1 MLNRV
6 IRSQTISIGE
16 LLRLGSFQP
25 ARVQR
30 DYCWTEHQQAALL
43 NDLIASFGEF
53 GLDPDS
59 EPDIVPV
66 EPRDGEG
73 DLPFDMAEYDR
84 EMEATAPF
92 CFVGTVI
99 LHQGT
104 DRWDVYDGLQRLTTF
119 SVFFAV
125 LRDLLEAERDHPIH
139 SLLADDSGI
148 WRLNLHMRHNTL
160 EADIFAPG
168 RTAKRHRP
176 HPNLTEASDRLRDCV
191 AVARARFQGW
201 SKQRLTAF
209 TNFMAQA
216 VMVTVTRITDR
227 RIAAKAF
234 VSINSGGIPLKPEEI
249 VKGQLIDLT
258 SALPDADDAAGR
270 VLFVWRSLQDD
281 LGKTKFDEFLRS
293 VDFIERREPQSSDY
307 AIQLMEHIRRRYPG
321 QHGVRWATDVLLQY
335 RSAFKWIYEASNAEM
350 AEGVHASLRRLQM
363 LKWDQWRAY
372 AMLLKI
378 KSQPTEIDARI
389 DVLDRVCFALTVS
402 TPDQR
407 RVSEMMGRRVE
418 RFAKGTYGKQAGF
431 TFSQAQNDRLIR
443 HLSAPI
449 TDNQRRA
456 TIMRWIEAAAHGDR
470 VPRYLIDPR
479 SSVEHVY
486 PRNPETNWTAFEAGL
501 EFNQLATLREM
512 TGNLCILPQDELGNG
527 PFEDKR
533 KVYAKMRARF
543 ATEIARTK
551 HWTPETVEARTRKLT
566 EFTLRFLDLDVSG
579 SGT

>member
-1 MLNRV
+1 MPNRV

-59 EPDIVPV
+59 EPDVVPV

-99 LHQGT
+99 LHQGAE
-104 DRWDVYDGLQRLTTF
+104 RWDVYDGLQRVTTF

-125 LRDLLEAERDHPIH
+125 LRDLLQAERGHPIH

-160 EADIFAPG
+160 EADILAPG

-209 TNFMAQA
+209 TDFMSQA

-293 VDFIERREPQSSDY
+293 VDFIERRAPQSSDY

-335 RSAFKWIYEASNAEM
+335 RSAFKWIYEASSAEM

-372 AMLLKI
+372 AMLIKI
-378 KSQPTEIDARI
+378 KSLPTDIDARI

-407 RVSEMMGRRVE
+407 RVSEMMGRPRRALRQRHV
-418 RFAKGTYGKQAGF
+418 RQAGRVHIQPGPERPPD
-431 TFSQAQNDRLIR
+431 TPPLGADHRQPASRHDHALDRGCRSWRPRAALPDRSALVGRARLPAQPRNELERVRGRPRVQPARHAARDDRQSL
-443 HLSAPI
+443 HPAPGR
-449 TDNQRRA
+449 TRQRPLRGETQVLHQDARA
-456 TIMRWIEAAAHGDR
+456 FRHGDR
-470 VPRYLIDPR
+470 
-479 SSVEHVY
+479 
-486 PRNPETNWTAFEAGL
+486 A
-501 EFNQLATLREM
+501 
-512 TGNLCILPQDELGNG
+512 DE
-527 PFEDKR
+527 
-533 KVYAKMRARF
+533 V
-543 ATEIARTK
+543 
-551 HWTPETVEARTRKLT
+551 
-566 EFTLRFLDLDVSG
+566 LDA
-579 SGT
+579 